1 MAKIDMGSDSS
12 QKLKIVAFAQARSVL
27 GFDEKVLSVGRSQSP
42 REIVL
47 AMEPLFFEKIPAAR
61 VALDCRYASWDQP
74 IEEAQEMAIIPPVS
88 GG

>member
-1 MAKIDMGSDSS
+1 MSSVSS
-12 QKLKIVAFAQARSVL
+12 QSLKILAFAQARFLL
-27 GFDEKVLSVGRSQSP
+27 GFEEKTQLVDRSQSP

-47 AMEPLFFEKIPAAR
+47 AMDPLFFEKIPAVR

-74 IEEAQEMAIIPPVS
+74 IEDAQEMAIIPPVS